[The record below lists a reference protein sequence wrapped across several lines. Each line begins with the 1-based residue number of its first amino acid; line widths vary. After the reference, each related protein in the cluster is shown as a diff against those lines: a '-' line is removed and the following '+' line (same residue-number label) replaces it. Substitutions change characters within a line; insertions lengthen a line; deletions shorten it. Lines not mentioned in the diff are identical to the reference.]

1 MQVKPTGVLLLC
13 EVLDTY
19 PVRRSDFVPFR
30 GLIRANAEML
40 ACLQKS
46 PARAR
51 RQIRPLHGITRFEM
65 SHSPSTQPGPV
76 KSKRLPLF
84 LLIGVVLVGA
94 GEVARRWLHSTI
106 DLPVAMRLDNT
117 LVKSEGLILELTPR
131 LKELLN
137 TSVLNLTLPDALG
150 VELFADRTT
159 IQDITGDAPHEK
171 QHLPG
176 LKVRKYSWNIDS
188 SPVTMKNEDVSLWR
202 ALFQSVDYFER
213 ASFKF
218 VRGRFDDTDRELLH
232 SDVAFEGLARDKDGR
247 LLLVKAEQSLVW
259 RAFPT
264 TNMATPHASNDRA
277 SNAVASNEEA
287 SNEDESISV
296 PVKQDAPANDE
307 PTIAQWKIVEWT
319 QKSLDTVLA
328 DQMFFAESLD
338 RVIPNTQLRRQLR
351 NSIHELHILDRYAA
365 LSKHEEW
372 EGPHPYFSVVSQ
384 DRHPSLAVVDIDR
397 DGLDDI
403 YVMARWGKNVLLHN
417 KGGYFEDV
425 APQYGLDI
433 DSHCASAIF
442 ADFDNDG
449 DVDLMLGR
457 TLVPSQYLVN
467 ENGQFV
473 DRSDTLVDGGLPSLV
488 TSVSAADYNGDGLLD
503 VYLSTYAAN
512 MQDDELK
519 DNGPPLKN
527 PDSEGLLSDFLPD
540 DVSLRLMKHI
550 GKKDYHR
557 HLNNYGP
564 PNLLLLNTGG
574 RFETSPLNEQVAIWR
589 HTYQASWSDYDQDG
603 DPDLYLTN
611 DFAGNSLMRNDG
623 DAGFVDVAEASGTTD
638 IGFGMGASWGD
649 YDNDGRVDLYVS
661 NMFSKAGRRIT
672 GSLQKIDPR
681 FAMMARGNSLF
692 HNKASGFQMVSDLEA
707 PALQVEKAGW
717 SWSGQFVDFDND
729 GWLDVHALSGY
740 YSAPPEIAV
749 QVDL

>member
-1 MQVKPTGVLLLC
+1 
-13 EVLDTY
+13 
-19 PVRRSDFVPFR
+19 
-30 GLIRANAEML
+30 
-40 ACLQKS
+40 
-46 PARAR
+46 
-51 RQIRPLHGITRFEM
+51 M
-65 SHSPSTQPGPV
+65 SNSPSPQPSPV
-76 KSKRLPLF
+76 KSNRLPVF
-84 LLIGVVLVGA
+84 FLIGVALVGA
-94 GEVARRWLHSTI
+94 GEVARRWIHSTI
-106 DLPVAMRLDNT
+106 DLPVAMRTDNT
-117 LVKSEGLILELTPR
+117 LVESEGLILELTPR

-137 TSVLNLTLPDALG
+137 TGVLNLTLPDALG
-150 VELFADRTT
+150 IELFADQTT
-159 IQDITGDAPHEK
+159 IQDIMGGAPHEK
-171 QHLPG
+171 KHLPS
-176 LKVRKYSWNIDS
+176 LNVRKYSWDIDS
-188 SPVTMKNEDVSLWR
+188 SQAAMANGDVSLWR
-202 ALFQSVDYFER
+202 ALFESVDYFER

-218 VRGRFDDTDRELLH
+218 VRAHFDEADPGLLH

-247 LLLVKAEQSLVW
+247 LLLVKAEQSLTW

-264 TNMATPHASNDRA
+264 TNAATPHASNKDA
-277 SNAVASNEEA
+277 SDEDGSNDGASD
-287 SNEDESISV
+287 EDESISV
-296 PVKQDAPANDE
+296 PVTKDAPADDE
-307 PTIAQWKIVEWT
+307 PTIEQWKIVEWT
-319 QKSLDTVLA
+319 QKSLDSVVT
-328 DQMFFAESLD
+328 DRTFFAETLD
-338 RVIPNTQLRRQLR
+338 RVIPDTQLRRQLR
-351 NSIHELHILDRYAA
+351 NSIHELHILDRHDT
-365 LSKHEEW
+365 LSKHKEW

-467 ENGQFV
+467 ENGRFV
-473 DRSDTLVDGGLPSLV
+473 DRSDTLVDGNLPSLV

-512 MQDDELK
+512 MQDDEVRGK
-519 DNGPPLKN
+519 GPPLKN
-527 PDSEGLLSDFLPD
+527 PDAAGLLSDFLD
-540 DVSLRLMKHI
+540 EGTSLQLMKHL
-550 GKKDYHR
+550 GKRDYHR

-564 PNLLLLNTGG
+564 PNLLLVNVGG
-574 RFETSPLNEQVAIWR
+574 RFETSPHNEQVAIRR
-589 HTYQASWSDYDQDG
+589 HTYQASWSDFDRDG
-603 DPDLYLTN
+603 DADLYLTN
-611 DFAGNSLMRNDG
+611 DFAVNSLMRNDG
-623 DAGFVDVAEASGTTD
+623 DAGFVDVATQTGTED
-638 IGFGMGASWGD
+638 IGFGMGAAWGD
-649 YDNDGRVDLYVS
+649 YDNDGKADLYVS

-672 GSLQKIDPR
+672 SSLQKIDPR

-692 HNKASGFQMVSDLEA
+692 HNKAASFQKVSGLEA
-707 PALQVEKAGW
+707 PTLQVEKAGW

-740 YSAPPEIAV
+740 YSAPPEVAV

>member
-1 MQVKPTGVLLLC
+1 
-13 EVLDTY
+13 
-19 PVRRSDFVPFR
+19 
-30 GLIRANAEML
+30 
-40 ACLQKS
+40 
-46 PARAR
+46 
-51 RQIRPLHGITRFEM
+51 M
-65 SHSPSTQPGPV
+65 SHSPSTQSGPV
-76 KSKRLPLF
+76 KSKRLPVF
-84 LLIGVVLVGA
+84 LLIGVALVGV
-94 GEVARRWLHSTI
+94 GEVARRWIHSTI
-106 DLPVAMRLDNT
+106 DLPVAMRTDNT
-117 LVKSEGLILELTPR
+117 LIESEGLILELTPR

-137 TSVLNLTLPDALG
+137 TSVLNLALPDALG
-150 VELFADRTT
+150 VELFADQTT
-159 IQDITGDAPHEK
+159 IQEITSDAPHEK
-171 QHLPG
+171 KHLPG
-176 LKVRKYSWNIDS
+176 LRVRKYSWDIDS
-188 SPVTMKNEDVSLWR
+188 SPVTMENRDVSLWR

-213 ASFKF
+213 AGFKF
-218 VRGRFDDTDRELLH
+218 VRGSFDDADPELLH

-247 LLLVKAEQSLVW
+247 LLLVKAEQSLTW
-259 RAFPT
+259 RSFPST
-264 TNMATPHASNDRA
+264 SAATPHASNKDA
-277 SNAVASNEEA
+277 SGEYENV
-287 SNEDESISV
+287 IV
-296 PVKQDAPANDE
+296 PVKQDAPADDK
-307 PTIAQWKIVEWT
+307 PTTEQWKIVEWT

-338 RVIPNTQLRRQLR
+338 RVIPDDQLRRRLR
-351 NSIHELHILDRYAA
+351 TSIHELHILDRYAA
-365 LSKHEEW
+365 LSKHEKW

-403 YVMARWGKNVLLHN
+403 YVMARWGRNILLHN

-467 ENGQFV
+467 ENGRFV
-473 DRSDTLVDGGLPSLV
+473 DRSDSLVDGGLPSLV

-512 MQDDELK
+512 MQDDEIRGK
-519 DNGPPLKN
+519 GPPLKN
-527 PDSEGLLSDFLPD
+527 PAAEGLLSDFLPD
-540 DVSLRLMKHI
+540 ETSRNLMKHL
-550 GKKDYHR
+550 GKRDYHR

-564 PNLLLLNTGG
+564 PNQLLINTGG
-574 RFETSPLNEQVAIWR
+574 RFETSPHNEQVAIWR

-603 DPDLYLTN
+603 DPDLYLAN
-611 DFAGNSLMRNDG
+611 DFAVNSLMRNDG
-623 DAGFVDVAEASGTTD
+623 DAGFVDVATETGTKD
-638 IGFGMGASWGD
+638 IGFGMGAAWGD
-649 YDNDGRVDLYVS
+649 YDNDGKADLYVS

-672 GSLQKIDPR
+672 SSLKNIDDR

-692 HNKASGFQMVSDLEA
+692 HSEASGFQKVSGLDA

-729 GWLDVHALSGY
+729 GWLDIHALSGY
-740 YSAPPEIAV
+740 YSAPPEVAV